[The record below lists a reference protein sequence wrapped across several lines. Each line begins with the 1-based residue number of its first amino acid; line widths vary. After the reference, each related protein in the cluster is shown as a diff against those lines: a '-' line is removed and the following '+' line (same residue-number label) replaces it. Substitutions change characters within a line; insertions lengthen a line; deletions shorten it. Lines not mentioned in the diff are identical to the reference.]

1 MTDTP
6 THTPLWGRVE
16 SALRLAGGEVEAFRM
31 IAADIEAL
39 QARNSR
45 EREVIV
51 SWLLDYAQRLTT
63 DAAFTEAAAPH
74 IDLAEQADKR
84 REVIS
89 ALRTRAEAVAQYLAR
104 GTLP

>member
-6 THTPLWGRVE
+6 THTPLRQRVE
-16 SALRLAGGEVEAFRM
+16 SALRQGAETEAFRI

-39 QARNSR
+39 QARPSR

-51 SWLLDYAQRLTT
+51 SWLLDYTQRLTT
-63 DAAFTEAAAPH
+63 DAAYLEAASPH
-74 IDLAEQADKR
+74 IDLAEQANKR
-84 REVIS
+84 RAEIK